1 MWVRACGCGVLGGWA
16 TAEFLSCGVLWLS
29 WCCLVRAVSCSLS
42 GKNGFYL
49 CSLTLLARIFNFGKI
64 NLFFGGLMVVLK
76 LVIFLRIFEVE
87 RVGFVGENGVVWWC
101 GKRVKN
107 VFLVFR

>member
-1 MWVRACGCGVLGGWA
+1 
-16 TAEFLSCGVLWLS
+16 
-29 WCCLVRAVSCSLS
+29 
-42 GKNGFYL
+42 
-49 CSLTLLARIFNFGKI
+49 
-64 NLFFGGLMVVLK
+64 MVVLK
-76 LVIFLRIFEVE
+76 LALFLRFFEVE